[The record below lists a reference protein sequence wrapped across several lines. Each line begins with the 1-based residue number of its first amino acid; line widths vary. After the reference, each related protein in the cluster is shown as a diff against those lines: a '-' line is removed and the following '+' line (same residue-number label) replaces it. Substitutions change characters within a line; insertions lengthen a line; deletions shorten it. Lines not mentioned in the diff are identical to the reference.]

1 MLCEVK
7 GFIFN
12 GVLMF
17 DIYEIVEW
25 GIDLIVFVFLKIF
38 LREMIVY

>member
-7 GFIFN
+7 GIIFN
-12 GVLMF
+12 GLIML
-17 DIYEIVEW
+17 DINEIVEW

>member
-12 GVLMF
+12 GVLML

-25 GIDLIVFVFLKIF
+25 EIDLIVFVFLKIF
-38 LREMIVY
+38 LKEMIVY